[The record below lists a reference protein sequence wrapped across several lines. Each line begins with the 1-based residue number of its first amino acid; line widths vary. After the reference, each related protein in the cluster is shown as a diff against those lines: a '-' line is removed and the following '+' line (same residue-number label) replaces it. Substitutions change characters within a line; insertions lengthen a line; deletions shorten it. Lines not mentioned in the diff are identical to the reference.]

1 MYIFSRASD
10 KGFGGGGGVQRN
22 WRVEIEVR
30 YVKGTWIPDLLGERV

>member
-1 MYIFSRASD
+1 MDIFSRASD

-30 YVKGTWIPDLLGERV
+30 YVNGTWIQDLLGDGV